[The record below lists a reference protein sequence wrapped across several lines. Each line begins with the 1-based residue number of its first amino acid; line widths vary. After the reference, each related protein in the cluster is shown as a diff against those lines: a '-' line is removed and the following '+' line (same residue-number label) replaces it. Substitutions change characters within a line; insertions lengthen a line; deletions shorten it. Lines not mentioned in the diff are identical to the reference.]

1 MSNEFLTPRP
11 LDVYSDDAI
20 SHFYFLEDYFGTDE
34 IEHRLEQVNRAIQ
47 IESGVYRRLW
57 LLPNSQ
63 FWLGIQEAR
72 KLIRKRTFPNI
83 IPPQFERPIEI
94 AAKLRILRKSMSSR
108 VWCDFRKSILG
119 SDYLSP
125 IFFEIDTAANFWQM
139 GYDIE
144 WCKPSEEQ
152 KSQIPE
158 FVIISGNRRIEIECK
173 LKKVDTGRKVV
184 RSSFYKLVDIIA
196 KPLSDRRYTG
206 KVKIVVPNRMP
217 TNIEWQNRVSS
228 SVEKL
233 LASADSRLCLEDGTE
248 ITLDVH
254 ELSDLVIP
262 AEKIIAEAQMTK
274 YPYSYLAVFAKE
286 YGKAL
291 TNPLIF
297 ELRSQVDDS
306 FLFKVF
312 KEVKKAN
319 RKFTGKNAAL
329 ICCFVP
335 EIDSFAGLEQ
345 DSALFRMT
353 KTFFHKHAKPN
364 VLAVVYSSDAIRTK
378 TSIAVSKSSPA
389 IKLDNPFYDERYGPR
404 INVSLNIKQTNPV

>member
-1 MSNEFLTPRP
+1 VSDEFLTPRP
-11 LDVYSDDAI
+11 LDVYRDDAL

-72 KLIRKRTFPNI
+72 KLIRKRAFPNI

-94 AAKLRILRKSMSSR
+94 AAKLRILRNSMSPR
-108 VWCDFRKSILG
+108 VWCDLRTNILG
-119 SDYLSP
+119 ADYLSP
-125 IFFEIDTAANFWQM
+125 IFLEIDTAANFWQK

-144 WCKPSEEQ
+144 WCEPSKE
-152 KSQIPE
+152 KNSQIPE

-173 LKKVDTGRKVV
+173 LKKTDTGRKII
-184 RSSFYKLVDIIA
+184 RSRFYKLVDKVA
-196 KPLSDRRYTG
+196 KPLSDKRYTG
-206 KVKIVVPNRMP
+206 KVKIVVPNQMP
-217 TNIEWQNRVSS
+217 INIEWQNRVSS
-228 SVEKL
+228 SVDKL
-233 LASADSRLCLEDGTE
+233 LASADSQMCLEDGTE

-254 ELSDLVIP
+254 KLGDLVIP

-286 YGKAL
+286 YGKVL
-291 TNPLIF
+291 IDPLVF

-312 KEVKKAN
+312 KELKQAN
-319 RKFTGKNAAL
+319 RQFTGKNAAL

-353 KTFFHKHAKPN
+353 ATFFHKHARSN
-364 VLAVVYSSDAIRTK
+364 VFAVIYSSDAIRKT
-378 TSIAVSKSSPA
+378 TSIDVTKSSPA
-389 IKLDNPFYDERYGPR
+389 IKIDNPYYDERFGPR
-404 INVSLNIKQTNPV
+404 INVF